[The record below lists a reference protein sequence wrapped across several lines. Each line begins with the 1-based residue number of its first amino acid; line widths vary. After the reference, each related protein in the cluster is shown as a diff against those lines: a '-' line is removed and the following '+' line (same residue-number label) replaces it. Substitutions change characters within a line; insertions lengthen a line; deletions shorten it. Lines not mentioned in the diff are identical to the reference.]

1 MLTELESLMT
11 DCINSK
17 RSTNQVNGYLTCI
30 QEIILLMKSERR
42 TLFDSNVD
50 KVKSIAKNIV
60 GNLNL
65 ECYILKIQV
74 CEICKLI
81 GTDDQLMEG
90 KSILCAQNY
99 HPGFSEWLLMQTR
112 LEIDVDDL
120 EDDVHFVLQSR
131 QEGFKMIQYLVNPDS
146 ALPPC
151 RAIYLLKRYFQNL
164 PELKLVLT
172 FCTFAAN
179 SFL

>member
-1 MLTELESLMT
+1 
-11 DCINSK
+11 
-17 RSTNQVNGYLTCI
+17 
-30 QEIILLMKSERR
+30 
-42 TLFDSNVD
+42 
-50 KVKSIAKNIV
+50 
-60 GNLNL
+60 
-65 ECYILKIQV
+65 
-74 CEICKLI
+74 
-81 GTDDQLMEG
+81 
-90 KSILCAQNY
+90 
-99 HPGFSEWLLMQTR
+99 MQTR